1 MKNKVGLALFGI
13 GFFGIMI
20 FGSGLDSPGTAW
32 KGCLIMVVISFLV
45 ATIGYKTMDVNEVLQ
60 ETTGYVKE
68 RESKAIRERKAR
80 NREQVW
86 QAWLA
91 TTKNTL

>member
-1 MKNKVGLALFGI
+1 MVLFGI
-13 GFFGIMI
+13 GFFGVCI
-20 FGSGLDSPGTAW
+20 FGMGLDSPEGGWQIALA
-32 KGCLIMVVISFLV
+32 GVGISVLV
-45 ATIGYKTMDVNEVLQ
+45 GAVGYLLMDVNEVLQ

-68 RESKAIRERKAR
+68 RESRAIRERKAR

-86 QAWLA
+86 QTWLA